1 LSIYLSKPK
10 LSELNLSTSDILL
23 PYLPSK
29 QPVVTWKTFGFA
41 LALLITSN
49 SFALPLT
56 NITPLLLLLRNAST
70 PLLLL
75 PPLQIL
81 ANFGITSTLS
91 SSVSLLLFFL
101 H

>member
-1 LSIYLSKPK
+1 MPLSKPK
-10 LSELNLSTSDILL
+10 QFELNQLTSALLL
-23 PYLPSK
+23 PYLSSK

-41 LALLITSN
+41 LAHLIPSN

-56 NITPLLLLLRNAST
+56 NITLLLLLLRNVSM
-70 PLLLL
+70 PFSLS
-75 PPLQIL
+75 PPLQTL
-81 ANFGITSTLS
+81 ANFGIPSTLS